1 MKRKRMPLGYSPQYT
16 GPAIDHYSQPW
27 DTVAWGH
34 SLKSHYGRSLLVKAT
49 EIIVMGS
56 PLTTFVSHTI
66 EALLNSYRVQHFSV
80 SYFTSYEVLL
90 LTALLIIFCIVT
102 TLTLIFFSPLLSRK
116 IPHTCLTLM
125 DVLNCLMDHSS
136 SGKCMGFVRYK
147 YVLVMI
153 CMFLLWTEAFACRQA
168 TAFCL

>member
-1 MKRKRMPLGYSPQYT
+1 MPLGYSPQYT

-34 SLKSHYGRSLLVKAT
+34 SLKSHYGRYLLVKAT